1 MDVLELK
8 FLLELLGEPNYR
20 APASKIKPNPQSKA
34 TERDN
39 ICRRLAE
46 RDLVGYSVEV
56 TRLVIAPPG
65 KSLLKL
71 EVAGLPVTAEEL
83 LVLQACANGEISA
96 LQSGIVAEIQQP
108 VIQGLAQRGL
118 IQALK
123 TQINEVWLTERGQQY
138 LLNECNPTGT
148 TPVMSLNMLAN
159 YLRFFRK
166 AMREMRGI
174 EMAVN
179 NAEMGKNAID
189 AKLSDED
196 ILQFIKDLDRQLG
209 TDNYLPIFQLRSKLQ
224 SALTRDELDKTLYR
238 LQRNDKIELSSLQEA
253 FAYSQEQIE
262 AGIAQDVGGP
272 LFFIIV
278 I

>member
-1 MDVLELK
+1 
-8 FLLELLGEPNYR
+8 LELLGEPNYR

>member
-8 FLLELLGEPNYR
+8 FLLELLGEPDYR
-20 APASKIKPNPQSKA
+20 APASKIKPNPQSKPS
-34 TERDN
+34 ERDN
-39 ICRRLAE
+39 ICRRLSE

-56 TRLVIAPPG
+56 TRLAIAPPG

-83 LVLQACANGEISA
+83 LVLQACANEEISPS
-96 LQSGIVAEIQQP
+96 QTGILAELQQP

-118 IQALK
+118 IRAIK
-123 TQINEVWLTERGQQY
+123 TQINEIWLTERGQQF
-138 LLNECNPTGT
+138 LLYECNPTGT
-148 TPVMSLNMLAN
+148 NPAISLNALAN

-166 AMREMRGI
+166 ALRDVGAV
-174 EMAVN
+174 EMAISKPSEVKI
-179 NAEMGKNAID
+179 AAD
-189 AKLSDED
+189 PKLSDQD
-196 ILQFIKDLDRQLG
+196 ILQIIRDLDRQLG

-224 SALTRDELDKTLYR
+224 PPLTRDELDRALYR

-253 FAYSQEQIE
+253 IAYSQEQIE